1 MGQRAAAQGC
11 LRPTVPA
18 GDDLGKTGEMPLLVA
33 VALGQALLLVAL
45 RRLGLSRRG
54 AAWSTAAS
62 LALGAAMAA
71 GLRGRSPGPADAV
84 TLARGLLACDLAG
97 LDADPVS
104 RDLDG
109 MAAGLSAVA
118 LALDAV
124 DGQVARRT
132 GTVSEFGA
140 RFDGETDALLIL
152 VLSRRAARHHGR
164 WVLLGGLAR
173 HGFALAGAVFPWLRR
188 PLPFRYWRKVATATE
203 GIALAAA
210 TAPFVPRRLARWGLV
225 AGLVLIAES
234 FGRDV
239 WWLWRRRRQ
248 P

>member
-1 MGQRAAAQGC
+1 MLLAAVTLGQIALLRVLRRFGLTRAGTAVAAATS
-11 LRPTVPA
+11 LT
-18 GDDLGKTGEMPLLVA
+18 LL
-33 VALGQALLLVAL
+33 
-45 RRLGLSRRG
+45 
-54 AAWSTAAS
+54 
-62 LALGAAMAA
+62 AAMVV
-71 GLRGRSPGPADAV
+71 GLHGRRPGPADAV

-109 MAAGLSAVA
+109 VAAGLSAVA

-132 GTVSEFGA
+132 GTASEFGA

-152 VLSRRAARHHGR
+152 VLSRRAARRHGR

-173 HGFALAGAVFPWLRR
+173 YGFALAGVVFPWLRR

-210 TAPFVPRRLARWGLV
+210 TAPFVPRRLAGGGLV
-225 AGLVLIAES
+225 VGLALITES
-234 FGRDV
+234 FGRDIV
-239 WWLWRRRRQ
+239 WLWRRRRQ
-248 P
+248 T